1 MNEQLALFA
10 CFYAGIGALLTLG
23 VTRRDYTHTRIQDYK
38 ALRYIRFC
46 NARILRKQVE
56 PQKYHSESAVVLKQR
71 HLIPDRFSHFSC
83 RRPHSILDDCA

>member
-1 MNEQLALFA
+1 MIDLSAKWRGEFDYPGRIRQ
-10 CFYAGIGALLTLG
+10 CPDGWW

-56 PQKYHSESAVVLKQR
+56 PQKYHSESPAY
-71 HLIPDRFSHFSC
+71 SNN
-83 RRPHSILDDCA
+83 AT